1 MNPSQVQ
8 LLRSLGSGVRPV
20 DLGEPGLDSLGLG
33 NEDRFEELL
42 RGAIDGHAHSEVGVT
57 LAPSISG
64 MFDFHQRELIARAVD
79 IAAASGSEN
88 ALILHDTHAM
98 RVDVRNRVVSDAPE
112 LLNEQ
117 IVTGIDAFVLAQ
129 VPDDQEETVDPE
141 SPHMGTVL
149 PARVVRNAS
158 LVSTLAQASGAHDL

>member
-1 MNPSQVQ
+1 MNPTQTH
-8 LLRSLGSGVRPV
+8 LLRSLASGVRPV
-20 DLGEPGLDSLGLG
+20 DLGEPTLGG
-33 NEDRFEELL
+33 EDRFDGMLHS
-42 RGAIDGHAHSEVGVT
+42 AIDGRAQSEVGIT

-64 MFDFHQRELIARAVD
+64 MFDFHQRELISRAVD

-112 LLNEQ
+112 LLVDQ
-117 IVTGIDAFVLAQ
+117 IVTGIDSFVLTQ
-129 VPDDQEETVDPE
+129 LPVNEEETDDVVPPE
-141 SPHMGTVL
+141 LGVVL

-158 LVSTLAQASGAHDL
+158 LVSTLAQAGEAHQQ